1 MSRTSVTE
9 KLTRALDKLVRDD
22 AYLLEIDANERSISH
37 RLAVYLESEFTEWNI
52 DCEYNRNIEDPKR
65 LNIDSIRT
73 DSTDT
78 QGRTVFPD
86 IIVHVRGQANNLL
99 VIEMKKTSS
108 GVSDHFDYAKLD
120 AFRRELGYQHAA
132 FVKVITRPETVGYEQ
147 IVWL

>member
-1 MSRTSVTE
+1 MNRASVTE

-22 AYLLEIDANERSISH
+22 AHLLEIDANERSISH
-37 RLAVYLESEFTEWNI
+37 RLAVYLESEFTEWHI
-52 DCEYNRNIEDPKR
+52 DCEYNRDIEDPKR

-108 GVSDHFDYAKLD
+108 GVPDDFDHAKLA

-132 FVKVITRPETVGYEQ
+132 FIKVITRSETAGYEP

>member
-1 MSRTSVTE
+1 MNRTSVTE

-108 GVSDHFDYAKLD
+108 VVSDDFDYAKLD
-120 AFRRELGYQHAA
+120 AFRREFGYQHAA
-132 FVKVITRPETVGYEQ
+132 FVKVITRSKTVGYEP
-147 IVWL
+147 IVWF

>member
-1 MSRTSVTE
+1 MNRASVTE

-37 RLAVYLESEFTEWNI
+37 RLAVYLESEFTEWHI
-52 DCEYNRNIEDPKR
+52 DCEYNRDIEDPKR
-65 LNIDSIRT
+65 LNIDPIRT

-78 QGRTVFPD
+78 QGKTVFPD
-86 IIVHVRGQANNLL
+86 IIVHARGQANNLL

-108 GVSDHFDYAKLD
+108 GVLDDFDHAKLA

-132 FVKVITRPETVGYEQ
+132 FVKVITRSETAGYEP